1 MEKLRSAFVRHN
13 PAEAALQSRL
23 RGSALEV
30 GLTAAAVPDV
40 KNLHQLQ
47 PVVNPVVDRV
57 RGVKYLSDAG
67 PIGNV
72 NAHAGE
78 RAQDFDVVQN
88 AVAEALGCR

>member
-30 GLTAAAVPDV
+30 GLTATAVPDV
-40 KNLHQLQ
+40 QDLDQLQ
-47 PVVNPVVDRV
+47 PVVNPVVNRV

-67 PIGNV
+67 PVANV
-72 NAHAGE
+72 NAHAGK
-78 RAQDFDVVQN
+78 RAQDFDMVQK
-88 AVAEALGCR
+88 AVTEALGCR